1 MTRNAGI
8 MGYPLKHSISPFF
21 QQVAF
26 DHLGLDVRYCVW
38 ELPPGEVA
46 SMVGRLREPEYLG
59 SNVTVPYKETLISLV
74 DELADSARFIGAV
87 NTVVNRGGRLVGHN
101 TDAGGFLRALREQ
114 GAFDPAG
121 KVALVLGAG
130 GAARAICFA
139 LAEGGAGT
147 VYITNRTP
155 ERAQTLATVLGQR
168 FGTKIATL
176 PWGGPE
182 MAKRLPG
189 CHLIVNCTTM
199 GMRHGY
205 AESESPLPVAMIPGG
220 SLVFD
225 VVYNPAETPLL
236 KGAEKA
242 GARTLGGLSMLIY
255 QGAASF
261 ELWTGQ
267 EAPVAVMFEAGRKAM
282 QSQG

>member
-8 MGYPLKHSISPFF
+8 MGYPLKHSISPIF
-21 QQVAF
+21 QQAAF
-26 DHLGLDVRYCVW
+26 DHLGLDVRYCAW

-46 SMVGRLREPEYLG
+46 GMVQRLRQPEYLG
-59 SNVTVPYKETLISLV
+59 ANVTVPYKETLISMV
-74 DELADSARFIGAV
+74 DALADSARLIGAV
-87 NTVVNRGGRLVGHN
+87 NTVVNRAGKLEGHN
-101 TDAGGFLRALREQ
+101 TDAGGFLHALRED
-114 GAFDPAG
+114 GAFEPEG

-139 LAEGGAGT
+139 LAEAGAAA

-155 ERAQTLATVLGQR
+155 ERAQTLVAVLGKQSATR
-168 FGTKIATL
+168 IATL
-176 PWGGPE
+176 PWSGADL
-182 MAKRLPG
+182 AKRVKE

-199 GMRHGY
+199 GMRHSY
-205 AESESPLPVAMIPGG
+205 AEGQSPLPAGLIPKGA
-220 SLVFD
+220 LVFD
-225 VVYNPAETPLL
+225 VIYNPIETPFL
-236 KGAEKA
+236 KEAAEA

-267 EAPVAVMFEAGRKAM
+267 KAPVSVMFEAGARAM
-282 QSQG
+282 QAQG